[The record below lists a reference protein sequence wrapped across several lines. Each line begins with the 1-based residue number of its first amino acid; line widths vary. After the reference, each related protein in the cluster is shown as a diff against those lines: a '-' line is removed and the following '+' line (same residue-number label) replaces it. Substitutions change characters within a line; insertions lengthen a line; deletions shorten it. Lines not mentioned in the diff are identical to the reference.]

1 MSDAALST
9 TPNLSARERF
19 TVYWGKYSTVAILAL
34 IVAVFAVLEP
44 IFITGD
50 NLLRITDQ
58 GAITI
63 LLALGEF
70 FAILL
75 AGIDLSVGSVMAL
88 SGVVT
93 AQLIA
98 HGTPWG
104 LALALGV
111 LAGGVIGFLNGTLIS
126 ITRLPPFII
135 TLGTMAIL
143 RGATYVLSDARA
155 VPLKSADYSQVLGG
169 HIFNVIP
176 TSILLVIVMAV
187 LLIFFTTRTKAG
199 RNLYAMGG
207 NLQAAWYAGI
217 NTTRHTLLAFTISGI
232 CASLAGAVNVAR
244 LGSAEPN
251 AGTGYETYAIAAV
264 IIGGTSF
271 FGGEGVIWKVL
282 VGGLII
288 AAINNGLNMVG
299 VSAYYQ
305 QIAMGALIILAVTLD
320 RFFGPRSTR

>member
-1 MSDAALST
+1 MSDTVLATRSQLS
-9 TPNLSARERF
+9 PRERF

-34 IVAVFAVLEP
+34 IVAVFSVMEP

-88 SGVVT
+88 SGVIT
-93 AQLIA
+93 ARLIA
-98 HGTPWG
+98 GGTPWSV
-104 LALALGV
+104 ALLLGV
-111 LAGGVIGFLNGTLIS
+111 AAGGVIGFLNGALIS
-126 ITRLPPFII
+126 ITKLPPFII

-176 TSILLVIVMAV
+176 TSIILVILMAT
-187 LLIFFTTRTKAG
+187 LLI
-199 RNLYAMGG
+199 L
-207 NLQAAWYAGI
+207 
-217 NTTRHTLLAFTISGI
+217 
-232 CASLAGAVNVAR
+232 
-244 LGSAEPN
+244 PN
-251 AGTGYETYAIAAV
+251 SRRAIA
-264 IIGGTSF
+264 T
-271 FGGEGVIWKVL
+271 EHRL
-282 VGGLII
+282 
-288 AAINNGLNMVG
+288 
-299 VSAYYQ
+299 SAFVRR
-305 QIAMGALIILAVTLD
+305 L
-320 RFFGPRSTR
+320 P